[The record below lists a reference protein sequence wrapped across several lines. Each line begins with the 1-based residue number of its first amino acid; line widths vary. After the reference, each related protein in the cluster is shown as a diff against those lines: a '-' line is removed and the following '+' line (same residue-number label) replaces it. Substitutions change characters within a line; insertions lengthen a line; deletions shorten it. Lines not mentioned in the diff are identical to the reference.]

1 MNTLS
6 LVYNPDQQ
14 QVLNHHQE
22 LLKAAE
28 QERLASQA
36 MKVSSKELTHSHGLG
51 LLRHLFASHRSQ
63 KSPRLLNPTR

>member
-1 MNTLS
+1 MNNLS

-14 QVLNHHQE
+14 QILDHHQE

-36 MKVSSKELTHSHGLG
+36 MKVSNDKPAHFHGLG
-51 LLRHLFASHRSQ
+51 LLRHMFANHHPQ
-63 KSPRLLNPTR
+63 KFAKAA

>member
-36 MKVSSKELTHSHGLG
+36 MKVSSDKPAHVHGLG
-51 LLRHLFASHRSQ
+51 LFRRMFANHRPQ
-63 KSPRLLNPTR
+63 KFAKAA